1 MLDWQAVD
9 TVMLDMDGTLLD
21 LHFDSHF
28 WLEFLPRRYAEIHGL
43 DLEQSRA
50 PLIERIMSE
59 RGSLNWYCLDYWSE
73 QLEVPI
79 AELKREIADRIGY
92 RPGVEVFLERLRA
105 SGRRTLIVTNAHRD
119 SLNLKIERTAIDQQV
134 DLVICSHDFGLPKE
148 DVRFWTKLLE
158 VEPFNPQRTLFVD
171 DSLPVLESARRFG
184 IKHLLCITTP
194 DSQMPSRVI
203 DGFDATDDFSEVM
216 PPL

>member
-43 DLEQSRA
+43 DLQDSRG

-73 QLEVPI
+73 QLQVPI

-92 RPGVEVFLERLRA
+92 RPGVELFLERLRA
-105 SGRRTLIVTNAHRD
+105 SGRRSLIVTNAHRD

-148 DVRFWTKLLE
+148 DVRFWTKLQE
-158 VEPFNPQRTLFVD
+158 VEPFNPQRTLFID
-171 DSLPVLESARRFG
+171 DSLPVLESARCFG
-184 IKHLLCITTP
+184 IAHLLCITTP
-194 DSQMPSRVI
+194 DSKAPARVI